1 MEMHQHSITEL
12 FNQLGLGS
20 SKIEIQDFI
29 AEHNGMTAGQVIHEA
44 AFWSKSQADFLKVA
58 VEEDADWA
66 EVVGQLDAL
75 LHH

>member
-1 MEMHQHSITEL
+1 MEMHQHSISDL
-12 FNQLGLGS
+12 FEQLGLGS
-20 SKIEIQDFI
+20 SSDEIESFI
-29 AEHNGMTAGQVIHEA
+29 AAHNGMTAGQVIHEA
-44 AFWSKSQADFLKVA
+44 TFWSKSQADFLKVA